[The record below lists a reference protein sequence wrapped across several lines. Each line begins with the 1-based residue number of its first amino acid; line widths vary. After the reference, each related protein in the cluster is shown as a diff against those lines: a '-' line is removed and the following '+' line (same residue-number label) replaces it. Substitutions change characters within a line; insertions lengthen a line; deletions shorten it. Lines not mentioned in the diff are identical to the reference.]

1 MTPNQINVELLLGK
15 KVIGPNNRKI
25 GRIEEITAELRKGEA
40 YVTEFHIGSYAVFER
55 FAGLSIGRPIVNLFG
70 SWIRKSYAVPWD
82 KLDLSDPGHPR
93 LTCSATQLKQLES

>member
-1 MTPNQINVELLLGK
+1 MSNQINVELLLGK

-40 YVTEFHIGSYAVFER
+40 YVTEFHIGSYAVLER
-55 FAGLSIGRPIVNLFG
+55 FAALAIGRPILNLFG
-70 SWIRKSYAVPWD
+70 SWIKQSYAVPWD

-93 LTCSATQLKQLES
+93 LTCSATELRRLEN